1 MHVFRPCTIAQRAY
15 RSLAVV
21 TFSLL
26 SATVAPLSQAD
37 DSASAGVM
45 RAPAPGHRL
54 IPAAAHLARMQLV
67 DAGMVL
73 VDGRQ
78 WLISPGASVRSERN
92 LLVTR
97 DALAEQRVV
106 RFTSSSQGYIDKVW
120 ILDATEI
127 EVAKQQDTPGGGTSV
142 LEDLAKTFL
151 NAVLP

>member
-1 MHVFRPCTIAQRAY
+1 MHVYRPRTIVRQACQC
-15 RSLAVV
+15 LLIG
-21 TFSLL
+21 TFALL
-26 SATVAPLSQAD
+26 STAFAPLGHAQ

-54 IPAAAHLARMQLV
+54 IPPGAHLARMQLV
-67 DAGMVL
+67 DPGMVL
-73 VDGRQ
+73 VDGQQ

-97 DALAEQRVV
+97 DALVEQRVV
-106 RFTSSSQGYIDKVW
+106 RFTSSPQGYVDKVW

-127 EVAKQQDTPGGGTSV
+127 EVAKQQDSSGGAAGV
-142 LEDLAKTFL
+142 LEDLANTLL